1 MKNIILIGAGGIGR
15 RHIKAYL
22 ATNRAT
28 ISIVEPDNDKV
39 SSIKNDFKISKAFNK
54 IEDVQLSDF
63 DLALICSPANF
74 HVEPMKIC
82 ALNKLPFMVEKP
94 LSTSME
100 GVDEVITL
108 VKKNNLFA
116 RVGYTRR
123 NSEHHR
129 SLREKILNHK
139 IGDVKL
145 IYINSSQEFPKY
157 RPDYQKIYYAHPH
170 MGGGAILDAATHL
183 IDQLIW
189 IIGKPSEVSCM
200 FDRLV
205 LEGTNTE
212 DTCLINIRFENG
224 SMANI
229 MVNQFQKPNINSFEF
244 IGTKGN
250 LRLNHSNLKFS
261 DDDSGIWKEEKDYC
275 AGLNP
280 MEVHQNNFL
289 LQANRILDGLEGQEC
304 DLATLEEARLNLEV
318 VFAAKK
324 SWQEKKIIKIN

>member
-1 MKNIILIGAGGIGR
+1 
-15 RHIKAYL
+15 
-22 ATNRAT
+22 
-28 ISIVEPDNDKV
+28 
-39 SSIKNDFKISKAFNK
+39 
-54 IEDVQLSDF
+54 
-63 DLALICSPANF
+63 
-74 HVEPMKIC
+74 
-82 ALNKLPFMVEKP
+82 
-94 LSTSME
+94 
-100 GVDEVITL
+100 
-108 VKKNNLFA
+108 
-116 RVGYTRR
+116 
-123 NSEHHR
+123 
-129 SLREKILNHK
+129 
-139 IGDVKL
+139 
-145 IYINSSQEFPKY
+145 
-157 RPDYQKIYYAHPH
+157 
-170 MGGGAILDAATHL
+170 
-183 IDQLIW
+183 
-189 IIGKPSEVSCM
+189 M

-275 AGLNP
+275 AGLDP

>member
-129 SLREKILNHK
+129 SLR
-139 IGDVKL
+139 
-145 IYINSSQEFPKY
+145 
-157 RPDYQKIYYAHPH
+157 
-170 MGGGAILDAATHL
+170 
-183 IDQLIW
+183 
-189 IIGKPSEVSCM
+189 
-200 FDRLV
+200 
-205 LEGTNTE
+205 
-212 DTCLINIRFENG
+212 
-224 SMANI
+224 
-229 MVNQFQKPNINSFEF
+229 
-244 IGTKGN
+244 
-250 LRLNHSNLKFS
+250 
-261 DDDSGIWKEEKDYC
+261 
-275 AGLNP
+275 
-280 MEVHQNNFL
+280 
-289 LQANRILDGLEGQEC
+289 
-304 DLATLEEARLNLEV
+304 
-318 VFAAKK
+318 
-324 SWQEKKIIKIN
+324 